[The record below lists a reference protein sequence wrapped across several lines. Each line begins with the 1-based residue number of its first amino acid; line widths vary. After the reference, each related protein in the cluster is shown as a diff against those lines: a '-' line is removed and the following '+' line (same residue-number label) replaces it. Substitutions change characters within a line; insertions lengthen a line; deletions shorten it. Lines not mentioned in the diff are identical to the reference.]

1 MATITCGK
9 CRQTHTSV
17 AVVKACFAGAEIAPC
32 TWLVERLVGGY
43 YVEYDGQDDWVE
55 AYTSVEDCGAEAIY
69 TDRGFECA
77 AGHSHVSMYARQ
89 AEGWDYAEDE
99 IEAGRM
105 ARAGVEPRDMATGAP
120 FWY

>member
-32 TWLVERLVGGY
+32 AWLVERVVGGY
-43 YVEYDGQDDWVE
+43 YVEYDGQDDWIE

-77 AGHSHVSMYARQ
+77 AGHAHVTAEVRWQ
-89 AEGWDYAEDE
+89 EGWDYAEDAE
-99 IEAGRM
+99 EAKRLS
-105 ARAGVEPRDMATGAP
+105 RAGTEPRDFATGGA
-120 FWY
+120 FRY